1 MVTALADTPA
11 AAKPRRRALPYPAVL
26 ALLTGLLLLAG
37 LAGLALGSVRVPPGE
52 VLAAL
57 TGSEPTPLAP
67 VIWNVRV
74 PRVLLAV
81 VVGAGLAVA
90 GTVLQA
96 LVRNPLADPFL
107 LGASSG
113 ASTGAVLVIVAGVGT
128 GLLGTVA
135 LPVAAFAGSMGAL
148 VVVYAMARRGG
159 TMTTG
164 RLILAGV
171 AVQYILSALTSLAL
185 VLSTEAEHARAI
197 LFWTLGGLGGAR
209 WDSLFLPAA
218 VLVAGTALL
227 LALSR
232 PLDLLLAGEEGAT
245 VLGLDTHRF
254 RAGAFVLASLVTGVL
269 VAVSGAIGFIGLMV
283 PHAAR
288 LLVGAGHRRLLPVT
302 ALGGALFLVVADLV
316 ARTVAAPEEIPVGV
330 ITALTGGPFFLWLLR
345 RSSRGEGVV
354 G

>member
-1 MVTALADTPA
+1 MTALADTP

-26 ALLTGLLLLAG
+26 TLLTGLLLLAA
-37 LAGLALGSVRVPPGE
+37 LTGLALGSVRVPPGE

-67 VIWNVRV
+67 VIWNVRL

-148 VVVYAMARRGG
+148 VAVYAMARRGG

-171 AVQYILSALTSLAL
+171 AVQYILSALT
-185 VLSTEAEHARAI
+185 TEAEHARAI

-218 VLVAGTALL
+218 VLIAGTGLL

-288 LLVGAGHRRLLPVT
+288 LLAGAGHRRLLPVT

-345 RSSRGEGVV
+345 RSSRGEGVT

>member
-1 MVTALADTPA
+1 MTALADTPA

-26 ALLTGLLLLAG
+26 TLLTGLLLLAA

-67 VIWNVRV
+67 VIWNVRL

-135 LPVAAFAGSMGAL
+135 LPVAAFMRLDGRPGRRLRDGQARRHHDDRAADPRRGRRAVHPLRADQPRPGPVHRGRARPRHPL
-148 VVVYAMARRGG
+148 LDPRRPRRRPLGQPLPPGRRADRRDRAAPRPLPAARPAPRRGG
-159 TMTTG
+159 G
-164 RLILAGV
+164 R
-171 AVQYILSALTSLAL
+171 
-185 VLSTEAEHARAI
+185 H
-197 LFWTLGGLGGAR
+197 
-209 WDSLFLPAA
+209 
-218 VLVAGTALL
+218 
-227 LALSR
+227 
-232 PLDLLLAGEEGAT
+232 
-245 VLGLDTHRF
+245 
-254 RAGAFVLASLVTGVL
+254 RAGPGHPP
-269 VAVSGAIGFIGLMV
+269 V
-283 PHAAR
+283 P
-288 LLVGAGHRRLLPVT
+288 
-302 ALGGALFLVVADLV
+302 
-316 ARTVAAPEEIPVGV
+316 
-330 ITALTGGPFFLWLLR
+330 
-345 RSSRGEGVV
+345 RSTPSSSPPW
-354 G
+354 

>member
-11 AAKPRRRALPYPAVL
+11 AAKPRRRALPYAAVL
-26 ALLTGLLLLAG
+26 TLLTGLLLLAA

-67 VIWNVRV
+67 VIWNVRL

-113 ASTGAVLVIVAGVGT
+113 ASTGRSSSSSRASAP
-128 GLLGTVA
+128 A
-135 LPVAAFAGSMGAL
+135 CSAPSPCPSPPSAGSMGAL

-218 VLVAGTALL
+218 VLIAGTGLL

-254 RAGAFVLASLVTGVL
+254 RAST
-269 VAVSGAIGFIGLMV
+269 
-283 PHAAR
+283 P
-288 LLVGAGHRRLLPVT
+288 
-302 ALGGALFLVVADLV
+302 
-316 ARTVAAPEEIPVGV
+316 
-330 ITALTGGPFFLWLLR
+330 
-345 RSSRGEGVV
+345 SSSPPW
-354 G
+354 